1 MGMSFENTAPAA
13 AFLLA
18 MLTALPGH
26 GQSDPPRLR
35 PLPAVSSGLQSG
47 PEVGQ
52 RVPDFRLADQTGTLR
67 DLASL
72 RGKNG
77 LLLVFVRSADW

>member
-1 MGMSFENTAPAA
+1 MSFQNTGRLTGL
-13 AFLLA
+13 LLA
-18 MLTALPGH
+18 MLTALPLFS
-26 GQSDPPRLR
+26 QSDPPRLR

-52 RVPDFRLADQTGTLR
+52 RVPDFRLADQAGAPR

>member
-1 MGMSFENTAPAA
+1 M
-13 AFLLA
+13 
-18 MLTALPGH
+18 
-26 GQSDPPRLR
+26 
-35 PLPAVSSGLQSG
+35 QSG

-52 RVPDFRLADQTGTLR
+52 RVPDFRLADQSGALR

>member
-1 MGMSFENTAPAA
+1 MSFENTARIAPM
-13 AFLLA
+13 LLA
-18 MLTALPGH
+18 MLTALPLFS
-26 GQSDPPRLR
+26 QSDPPRLR
-35 PLPAVSSGLQSG
+35 PLPAVSSGLKSG

-52 RVPDFRLADQTGTLR
+52 RVPDFRLADQTGALR

>member
-1 MGMSFENTAPAA
+1 MSFENTVGFAAP
-13 AFLLA
+13 LLA
-18 MLTALPGH
+18 MLTALPGFS
-26 GQSDPPRLR
+26 QSDPPRLR
-35 PLPAVSSGLQSG
+35 PLPAVSSGLRSG

-52 RVPDFRLADQTGTLR
+52 RVPGFRLADQDGTPR

-77 LLLVFVRSADW
+77 LLLAFVRSADW